1 MKLDSELVDP
11 YHHEPA
17 TEYGT
22 RKGRQRE
29 AKERLED
36 AAVDMMAEPIAA
48 CIKSKKMLAW
58 APPAE
63 RPRRLRARSES
74 TDQSMA
80 TATPMQIDGQVPA
93 LRGGTL
99 LYDANNRG
107 EIRQWS
113 RSQAHGRGDMRSISS
128 TRKVAAASPKS
139 SDASPITSLANKQG
153 KQTRKTLNLALHHRA
168 SGRFADPRFAARE

>member
-11 YHHEPA
+11 YHQEPA

-74 TDQSMA
+74 TRPEHGHGPPDA
-80 TATPMQIDGQVPA
+80 NRRT
-93 LRGGTL
+93 GTGAPRRYF
-99 LYDANNRG
+99 LYDANNRKG
-107 EIRQWS
+107 IRQLHA
-113 RSQAHGRGDMRSISS
+113 QHSS
-128 TRKVAAASPKS
+128 TRKVAAAFPKS

-168 SGRFADPRFAARE
+168 SGRFPDPRFAARE